1 MAQAEAP
8 EKAGGAAFWKIASAG
23 AAFQAGSSAIDSS
36 TVVAGLVNHLTG
48 NVYAVGAATAILR
61 LGWLAPQ
68 IFVSYFA
75 QSAARRMPYYAAGAF
90 GRATC
95 IALIAILLALA
106 PVPAGPWVG
115 GAFLGLWTLYAFVSG
130 IVAVPYNDILGRVI
144 ASGVRSRMLAWRFF
158 GGGVLALGA
167 AALAHHLLATQATL
181 TAFAL
186 IFGLASLLMFISSV
200 TFVSVGEPAAPSAQ
214 PSEAKENFGQFLK
227 DGIAVLRADKRFRLF
242 LYTHWLSGAT
252 LLALPFYIVAANGSG
267 LAITD
272 LGILLGAQTAG
283 SLASNP
289 IWGRMG
295 DAHGKLTLLRGVGW
309 LRMVP
314 PALAAAILALD
325 LPPAQLLGAFMAL
338 FFFLGALVNGM
349 AIGFLG
355 YLLEMSPNHRRPAYS
370 GYFNALAAPA
380 ALLPLAG
387 AVIADLASLTAV
399 FAAAIAAAIVQQFLY
414 ARLARW
420 DVA

>member
-200 TFVSVGEPAAPSAQ
+200 TFVSVGKPAAPSAQ

>member
-1 MAQAEAP
+1 
-8 EKAGGAAFWKIASAG
+8 
-23 AAFQAGSSAIDSS
+23 
-36 TVVAGLVNHLTG
+36 
-48 NVYAVGAATAILR
+48 
-61 LGWLAPQ
+61 
-68 IFVSYFA
+68 
-75 QSAARRMPYYAAGAF
+75 
-90 GRATC
+90 
-95 IALIAILLALA
+95 
-106 PVPAGPWVG
+106 VG

-144 ASGVRSRMLAWRFF
+144 PPGVRSRMLAWRFF
-158 GGGVLALGA
+158 GGGVLALAA
-167 AALAHHLLATQATL
+167 AALAHQI
-181 TAFAL
+181 FAL
-186 IFGLASLLMFISSV
+186 ASVAMFVSSA
-200 TFVSVGEPAAPSAQ
+200 TFVSVGEPAAPAAKS
-214 PSEAKENFGQFLK
+214 SEARENFGQFLK
-227 DGIAVLRADKRFRLF
+227 VGVSVLRGDPRFRLF

-289 IWGRMG
+289 LWGRLG

-314 PALAAAILALD
+314 PALAAAILALE
-325 LPPAQLLGAFMAL
+325 LPPGFLLAAFSVL
-338 FFFLGALVNGM
+338 FFFLGALINGM

-355 YLLEMSPNHRRPAYS
+355 FLLEISPNDRRPAYS

-399 FAAAIAAAIVQQFLY
+399 FAAAIGAAVLQQFLY
-414 ARLARW
+414 ARLAGW
-420 DVA
+420 EES

>member
-8 EKAGGAAFWKIASAG
+8 EKAGGAAFWKIAGAG

-272 LGILLGAQTAG
+272 LGILLGA
-283 SLASNP
+283 
-289 IWGRMG
+289 
-295 DAHGKLTLLRGVGW
+295 
-309 LRMVP
+309 
-314 PALAAAILALD
+314 
-325 LPPAQLLGAFMAL
+325 
-338 FFFLGALVNGM
+338 
-349 AIGFLG
+349 
-355 YLLEMSPNHRRPAYS
+355 
-370 GYFNALAAPA
+370 
-380 ALLPLAG
+380 
-387 AVIADLASLTAV
+387 
-399 FAAAIAAAIVQQFLY
+399 
-414 ARLARW
+414 
-420 DVA
+420 

>member
-1 MAQAEAP
+1 M
-8 EKAGGAAFWKIASAG
+8 
-23 AAFQAGSSAIDSS
+23 
-36 TVVAGLVNHLTG
+36 
-48 NVYAVGAATAILR
+48 
-61 LGWLAPQ
+61 
-68 IFVSYFA
+68 
-75 QSAARRMPYYAAGAF
+75 
-90 GRATC
+90 
-95 IALIAILLALA
+95 
-106 PVPAGPWVG
+106 G

-144 ASGVRSRMLAWRFF
+144 PPGVRSRMLAWRFF
-158 GGGVLALGA
+158 GGGVLALAA
-167 AALAHHLLATQATL
+167 AALAHQLLASL
-181 TAFAL
+181 PPFTAFAW
-186 IFGLASLLMFISSV
+186 IFALASVAMFVSSA
-200 TFVSVGEPAAPSAQ
+200 TFVSVGEPAAPAAKS
-214 PSEAKENFGQFLK
+214 SEARENFGQFLK
-227 DGIAVLRADKRFRLF
+227 VGVSVLRGDPRFRLF

-289 IWGRMG
+289 LWGRLG

-314 PALAAAILALD
+314 PALAAAILALE
-325 LPPAQLLGAFMAL
+325 LPPGFLLAAFSVL
-338 FFFLGALVNGM
+338 FFFLGALINGM

-355 YLLEMSPNHRRPAYS
+355 FLLEISPNDRRPAYS

-399 FAAAIAAAIVQQFLY
+399 FAAAIGAAVLQQFLY
-414 ARLARW
+414 ARLAGW
-420 DVA
+420 EES

>member
-1 MAQAEAP
+1 
-8 EKAGGAAFWKIASAG
+8 
-23 AAFQAGSSAIDSS
+23 
-36 TVVAGLVNHLTG
+36 
-48 NVYAVGAATAILR
+48 
-61 LGWLAPQ
+61 
-68 IFVSYFA
+68 
-75 QSAARRMPYYAAGAF
+75 
-90 GRATC
+90 
-95 IALIAILLALA
+95 
-106 PVPAGPWVG
+106 
-115 GAFLGLWTLYAFVSG
+115 
-130 IVAVPYNDILGRVI
+130 
-144 ASGVRSRMLAWRFF
+144 
-158 GGGVLALGA
+158 
-167 AALAHHLLATQATL
+167 
-181 TAFAL
+181 
-186 IFGLASLLMFISSV
+186 
-200 TFVSVGEPAAPSAQ
+200 
-214 PSEAKENFGQFLK
+214 
-227 DGIAVLRADKRFRLF
+227 
-242 LYTHWLSGAT
+242 
-252 LLALPFYIVAANGSG
+252 
-267 LAITD
+267 
-272 LGILLGAQTAG
+272 
-283 SLASNP
+283 
-289 IWGRMG
+289 MG